1 MSPTRAAEVSKKT
14 MATLPAFFKKNET
27 EPGVPRDTDA
37 AVRTGR
43 MRAVR
48 DPFQLRPLP
57 HEHLFLY
64 SKRIDNSRLVR
75 EADPKSKGACWH
87 AIGAASVLALLVA
100 GAFAPSVATTIAG
113 YKLEALR
120 IEERR
125 LLEEHRG
132 LELAEAELLSPA
144 RLDQI
149 AQKNNLVA
157 PSSAQ
162 VFHLEG
168 KPQGAVALAK

>member
-1 MSPTRAAEVSKKT
+1 
-14 MATLPAFFKKNET
+14 MATLPAFLKKNEADAAI
-27 EPGVPRDTDA
+27 PRDMDA
-37 AVRTGR
+37 AVRTTR
-43 MRAVR
+43 MRPVR

-64 SKRIDNSRLVR
+64 NKRIDNSRLVR
-75 EADPKSKGACWH
+75 EADPKSKGACWN

-100 GAFAPSVATTIAG
+100 SAFAPSVATTIAG

-125 LLEEHRG
+125 LQEEYRS
-132 LELAEAELLSPA
+132 LELQEAELLSPA
-144 RLDQI
+144 RLDQL

-168 KPQGAVALAK
+168 KPQGAVAMAK

>member
-1 MSPTRAAEVSKKT
+1 
-14 MATLPAFFKKNET
+14 MATLPAFFKKNEA
-27 EPGVPRDTDA
+27 EAGVPRDTDA
-37 AVRTGR
+37 AVRTTGR

-132 LELAEAELLSPA
+132 LELQEAELLSPA
-144 RLDQI
+144 RLDQL
-149 AQKNNLVA
+149 AQQNNLVA

-168 KPQGAVALAK
+168 KPQGAVAMAK

>member
-1 MSPTRAAEVSKKT
+1 
-14 MATLPAFFKKNET
+14 MATLPAFFKKNDAGA
-27 EPGVPRDTDA
+27 PRGVDA
-37 AVRTGR
+37 AARTKG

-48 DPFQLRPLP
+48 DPFQLRALP

-64 SKRIDNSRLVR
+64 NKRIDNSRLVR
-75 EADPKSKGACWH
+75 EADPQSRGACWS
-87 AIGAASVLALLVA
+87 AIGTASVLAVLLTI
-100 GAFAPSVATTIAG
+100 AFAPSVATTIAG

-132 LELAEAELLSPA
+132 LELQEAELLSPA
-144 RLDQI
+144 RLDQL
-149 AQKNNLVA
+149 AQKNNLVV

-162 VFHLEG
+162 VFHLED
-168 KPQGAVALAK
+168 KPQGAVAMAK

>member
-1 MSPTRAAEVSKKT
+1 MSPTRGAEVSKKT
-14 MATLPAFFKKNET
+14 MATLPAFFKKNEADA
-27 EPGVPRDTDA
+27 GVRQDPDG
-37 AVRTGR
+37 AVRTTR
-43 MRAVR
+43 MRPVR

-64 SKRIDNSRLVR
+64 NKRIDNSRLVR
-75 EADPKSKGACWH
+75 EPDPKSKGACWN
-87 AIGAASVLALLVA
+87 AIGAAGVLAILVA
-100 GAFAPSVATTIAG
+100 SAFAPSVATTIAG

-132 LELAEAELLSPA
+132 LELQEAELLSPA
-144 RLDQI
+144 RLDQL

-168 KPQGAVALAK
+168 KPQGAVAMAK

>member
-1 MSPTRAAEVSKKT
+1 MSPTRGAEVSKKT
-14 MATLPAFFKKNET
+14 MATLPAFFKKNEADT
-27 EPGVPRDTDA
+27 GVPEDMDA
-37 AVRTGR
+37 AVRTTR
-43 MRAVR
+43 MRPVR

-64 SKRIDNSRLVR
+64 NKRIDNSRLVR
-75 EADPKSKGACWH
+75 EADPKSKGACWN
-87 AIGAASVLALLVA
+87 AIGAASVLAILLA
-100 GAFAPSVATTIAG
+100 SAFAPSAATTIAG

-132 LELAEAELLSPA
+132 LELQEAELLSPA
-144 RLDQI
+144 RLDQL
-149 AQKNNLVA
+149 AQKNNLVV

-162 VFHLEG
+162 VFHLED
-168 KPQGAVALAK
+168 KPQGAVAMAK